1 MAQKKKSYYV
11 VDMDFELTASPPNDR
26 ELITTGTETTV
37 RIEEKENKAR
47 Q

>member
-1 MAQKKKSYYV
+1 
-11 VDMDFELTASPPNDR
+11 MDFELTASPPNDR

-37 RIEEKENKAR
+37 RIEKKEKKAR